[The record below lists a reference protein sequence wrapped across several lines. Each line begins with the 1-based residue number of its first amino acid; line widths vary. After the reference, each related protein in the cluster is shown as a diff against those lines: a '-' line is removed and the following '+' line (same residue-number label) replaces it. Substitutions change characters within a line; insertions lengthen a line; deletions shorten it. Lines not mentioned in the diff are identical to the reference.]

1 MRCSA
6 LKWRL
11 SNARASA
18 VLHIYYESVEDAEVG
33 SGTSSQRKM
42 NDRVYTRMRSFACL
56 FLVLC
61 WWLPV
66 MAATQEVQ
74 LQAPLTTVVRFVGD
88 VPRSTFALRAT
99 IHVPADAPADLG
111 VGAYVADR
119 HGRWFQRLRPD
130 ALVPGESTPVNF
142 VMGPDEPL
150 QAQPFPAAW
159 NIAAASQASRAGLFF
174 WSVSHQRA
182 TISIDDLIA
191 EAQAATTTLPRLTG
205 LIFPGMRDGVIQAQ
219 AGTRYEFS
227 LNPQPFPF
235 NPFDPA
241 EFSVEVIFTAP
252 DGRQQRIAG
261 FASEVMT
268 LSDRGDIQVASATGP
283 MRFCVRW
290 RPNIPGTWSAR
301 LEARWRDHDPLE
313 LALPA
318 IEVSG
323 EPQDDVVRVDAGDP
337 RFFSVEGRWFWPIGL
352 NLHSTYDTRSRDRLG
367 TVLTPERGTLAYADR
382 FRRLAAAGCN
392 ATEVWMSAWNMALE
406 WNENWPG
413 YSGVGRYNQ
422 GNAAKLDA
430 VLDAAQANGL
440 RINLVLNNHGQA
452 APDYDR
458 EWKDHPWNQENGGP
472 LAEPYALFTDPRSL
486 TGQANLRRYI
496 VARYADHPA
505 ILGWKLW
512 SEINL
517 TAVGE
522 RQRDNS
528 RHSQKLTAE
537 VSSRQRLATMVK
549 WHEGAS
555 AHLHV
560 IDTYRH
566 PVTTHWSGDYRV
578 PNPEVCALP
587 GIDYI
592 CIDAYHH
599 GDGEFGGLTV
609 IDLIWNG
616 MVESRRGLGQFKKP
630 VLVTEFGGSSQG
642 TTDRVLAAEL
652 ASTPWVAAMSGNA
665 GTPFMWWF
673 EWIDQ
678 GDRWQPF
685 GAIGRFLAGEDLR
698 GADARAAVLSAS
710 GERGPWWA
718 RAWVRSGRM
727 LGYVV
732 NHRWTGEGNDA
743 QLHTGVRVRIGAQ
756 VAPGSCRIEW
766 WDANLGTVLGVQ
778 TVDHPGGALELTAP
792 DFLHHI
798 AFKLQRSA
806 VTTSPTK

>member
-1 MRCSA
+1 MMRVWRTP
-6 LKWRL
+6 KW
-11 SNARASA
+11 
-18 VLHIYYESVEDAEVG
+18 G
-33 SGTSSQRKM
+33 SENSPQRKK
-42 NDRVYTRMRSFACL
+42 NDRVYTRMRSIACF

-66 MAATQEVQ
+66 MTATQEVQ
-74 LQAPLTTVVRFVGD
+74 LQAPLTTLVRLVGD
-88 VPRSTFALRAT
+88 VPRSAFVLRAT
-99 IHVPADAPADLG
+99 IHVPADAPTDLG

-119 HGRWFQRLRPD
+119 HGRWFQRLRLE
-130 ALVPGESTPVNF
+130 ALVPGESTMVNF
-142 VMGPDEPL
+142 AMGPDEPL
-150 QAQPFPAAW
+150 LAQPFPAAW
-159 NIAAASQASRAGLFF
+159 NMAAAAQASRAGLFF

-182 TISIDDLIA
+182 KIRVDDLIA
-191 EAQAATTTLPRLTG
+191 EAQEVTTALPRLTG
-205 LIFPGMRDGVIQAQ
+205 LTLPGMNNGVIQAQ
-219 AGTRYEFS
+219 TGARYEFS
-227 LNPQPFPF
+227 VNPQPFPF
-235 NPFDPA
+235 NPFDPG
-241 EFSVEVIFTAP
+241 EFSLEVTFTAP
-252 DGRQQRIAG
+252 DGREQRIAG

-268 LSDRGDIQVASATGP
+268 LRDRGDVEAASATGP
-283 MRFCVRW
+283 MRFLVRW
-290 RPNIPGTWSAR
+290 RPQIPGTWSAR
-301 LEARWRDHDPLE
+301 MEAHWRDRDPLVVT
-313 LALPA
+313 LPPLM
-318 IEVSG
+318 VSG
-323 EPQDDVVRVDAGDP
+323 ESHDDIVRVDAGDP

-413 YSGVGRYNQ
+413 YSGVGRFNQ

-430 VLDAAQANGL
+430 VLDAAQVNGL

-458 EWKDHPWNQENGGP
+458 EWKDHPWNQANGGL

-486 TGQANLRRYI
+486 TGQANLRRYM

-522 RQRDNS
+522 SQRDGFRNS
-528 RHSQKLTAE
+528 GKLSAE
-537 VSSRQRLATMVK
+537 VSSRQRLATLVS

-555 AHLHV
+555 AHLHT

-578 PNPEVCALP
+578 PNPEVCALS
-587 GIDYI
+587 GIDYL

-599 GDGEFGGLTV
+599 SDGEFVGSTI

-616 MVESRRGLGQFKKP
+616 VTDPRRGLGQFKKP

-642 TTDRVLAAEL
+642 TTNKMLAAEL
-652 ASTPWVAAMSGNA
+652 ASTPWAAAMSGNA
-665 GTPFMWWF
+665 GMPFMWWF

-678 GDRWQPF
+678 GEHWQPF
-685 GAIGRFLAGEDLR
+685 GAICRFLAGEDLR
-698 GADARAAVLSAS
+698 GTDARPAVLSAS

-718 RAWVRSGRM
+718 RSWVRSGKM
-727 LGYVV
+727 LGYVA
-732 NHRWTGEGNDA
+732 NHRWTGEGNDSE
-743 QLHTGVRVRIGAQ
+743 LHKGVLVRIGAQ
-756 VAPGSCRIEW
+756 VAPGPCRVEW
-766 WDANLGTVLGVQ
+766 WDANQGIVLSVQ
-778 TVDHPGGALELTAP
+778 TVDHPGGALDLAAP
-792 DFLHHI
+792 AFLHHI
-798 AFKLQRSA
+798 AFKMQRAA
-806 VTTSPTK
+806 VTVPIEK

>member
-1 MRCSA
+1 
-6 LKWRL
+6 
-11 SNARASA
+11 
-18 VLHIYYESVEDAEVG
+18 
-33 SGTSSQRKM
+33 M
-42 NDRVYTRMRSFACL
+42 NDRVYTSMRLLTYL
-56 FLVLC
+56 FTVLC
-61 WWLPV
+61 CWLPA
-66 MAATQEVQ
+66 MAVTQEVQ
-74 LQAPLTTVVRFVGD
+74 LQAPLTTLVRLAEEP
-88 VPRSTFALRAT
+88 PRGAFFMRAT

-111 VGAYVADR
+111 VGAFVADR
-119 HGRWFQRLRPD
+119 HGRWFQRLRPG
-130 ALVPGESTPVNF
+130 ALVPGAITSVMF
-142 VMGPDEPL
+142 AMGPDEPL
-150 QAQPFPAAW
+150 QAQPFPADW
-159 NIAAASQASRAGLFF
+159 NLAAASQASRAGLFF
-174 WSVSHQRA
+174 WSVSHQRV
-182 TISIDDLIA
+182 TIRIDDLIA
-191 EAQAATTTLPRLTG
+191 EAQEVTPLQPRLTG
-205 LIFPGMRDGVIQAQ
+205 LTLPGMHDGVIHVET
-219 AGTRYEFS
+219 GTRYEFAVD
-227 LNPQPFPF
+227 PQPFPF
-235 NPFDPA
+235 NPFDPT
-241 EFSVEVIFTAP
+241 EFNLEVTFTAP
-252 DGRQQRIAG
+252 DGRQQCIAG

-268 LSDRGDIQVASATGP
+268 LSDRGDVQVASASGP
-283 MRFCVRW
+283 MRFLVRW
-290 RPNIPGTWSAR
+290 RPQIPGTWSAR
-301 LEARWRDHDPLE
+301 LDAHWRGGDPVVVP
-313 LALPA
+313 LPA
-318 IEVSG
+318 LVVSG
-323 EPQDDVVRVDAGDP
+323 EPRDDIVRVDAGDP

-367 TVLTPERGTLAYADR
+367 TVLTPERGTLAYVDR

-392 ATEVWMSAWNMALE
+392 ATEVWMSAWNLALE
-406 WNENWPG
+406 WNEKWPG
-413 YSGVGRYNQ
+413 YSGAGRYNQ

-452 APDYDR
+452 APSADR
-458 EWKDHPWNQENGGP
+458 EWKDHPWNQENGGL

-522 RQRDNS
+522 SQRDGFQGA
-528 RHSQKLTAE
+528 RKLPAE

-549 WHEGAS
+549 WHEGAAS
-555 AHLHV
+555 HLHT

-566 PVTTHWSGDYRV
+566 PVTTHWSGDYRT

-587 GIDYI
+587 GIDYV

-599 GDGEFGGLTV
+599 GDGEFGGSTV

-616 MVESRRGLGQFKKP
+616 VVEPRRGLGQFKKP

-678 GDRWQPF
+678 GERWQPF
-685 GAIGRFLAGEDLR
+685 GAIGRFLVGEDLR

-710 GERGPWWA
+710 GDRGPWWA
-718 RAWVRSGRM
+718 RSWVRSGRM

-743 QLHTGVRVRIGAQ
+743 KVHTGVLVRIGSQ
-756 VAPGSCRIEW
+756 VAPGTCRIEW

-778 TVDHPGGALELTAP
+778 VIDHPGGALELIAP
-792 DFLHHI
+792 NFLHHI

-806 VTTSPTK
+806 VTTPQTK

>member
-1 MRCSA
+1 
-6 LKWRL
+6 
-11 SNARASA
+11 
-18 VLHIYYESVEDAEVG
+18 
-33 SGTSSQRKM
+33 M
-42 NDRVYTRMRSFACL
+42 NDRVYTPMRLLTYL
-56 FLVLC
+56 FMVLC
-61 WWLPV
+61 CWLPA
-66 MAATQEVQ
+66 MAVTQEVQ
-74 LQAPLTTVVRFVGD
+74 LQAPLTTLVRLAEEP
-88 VPRSTFALRAT
+88 PRGAFFMRAT

-111 VGAYVADR
+111 VGAFVADR
-119 HGRWFQRLRPD
+119 HGRWFQRLRPG
-130 ALVPGESTPVNF
+130 ALVPGATTSVIF
-142 VMGPDEPL
+142 AMGPDEPL
-150 QAQPFPAAW
+150 QAQPFPADW
-159 NIAAASQASRAGLFF
+159 NLAAASQASRAGLFF
-174 WSVSHQRA
+174 WSVSHQRV
-182 TISIDDLIA
+182 TIRIDDLIA
-191 EAQAATTTLPRLTG
+191 EAQEVTPLQPRLTG
-205 LIFPGMRDGVIQAQ
+205 LTLPGMRDGVIHVET
-219 AGTRYEFS
+219 GTRYEFAVD
-227 LNPQPFPF
+227 PQPFPF
-235 NPFDPA
+235 NPFDPT
-241 EFSVEVIFTAP
+241 EFNLEVTFTAP
-252 DGRQQRIAG
+252 DGRQQCIAG

-268 LSDRGDIQVASATGP
+268 LSDRGDVQVASASGP
-283 MRFCVRW
+283 MRFLVRW
-290 RPNIPGTWSAR
+290 RPQIPGTWSAR
-301 LEARWRDHDPLE
+301 LDAHWRGGDPVVVP
-313 LALPA
+313 LPA
-318 IEVSG
+318 LAVSG
-323 EPQDDVVRVDAGDP
+323 EPRDDIVRVDAGDP

-367 TVLTPERGTLAYADR
+367 TVLTPERGTLAYVDR

-392 ATEVWMSAWNMALE
+392 ATEVWMSAWNLALE
-406 WNENWPG
+406 WNEKWPG
-413 YSGVGRYNQ
+413 YSGAGRYNQ

-452 APDYDR
+452 APSADR
-458 EWKDHPWNQENGGP
+458 EWKDHPWNQENGGL

-522 RQRDNS
+522 SQRDGFQGS
-528 RHSQKLTAE
+528 GKLPAE

-549 WHEGAS
+549 WHEGA
-555 AHLHV
+555 ATHLHT

-566 PVTTHWSGDYRV
+566 PVTTHWSGDYRT

-587 GIDYI
+587 GIDYV

-599 GDGEFGGLTV
+599 GDGEFSGSTV

-616 MVESRRGLGQFKKP
+616 VVEPRRGLGQFKKP

-678 GDRWQPF
+678 GERWQPF

-698 GADARAAVLSAS
+698 GADARAAALSAT
-710 GERGPWWA
+710 GDRGPWWA
-718 RAWVRSGRM
+718 RSWVRSGRM

-732 NHRWTGEGNDA
+732 NHRWTGEGNDSDI
-743 QLHTGVRVRIGAQ
+743 HRGVLVRIGTQ
-756 VAPGSCRIEW
+756 VAPGSCRVEW

-778 TVDHPGGALELTAP
+778 VIDHPGGALELTAP
-792 DFLHHI
+792 NFLHHI

-806 VTTSPTK
+806 VTTPQTK